1 MLKNEIEDVFNC
13 YGNSHLYDKLHY
25 PLYLSGAMDKI
36 EIEMLENF
44 LELYNFDAEKTLLFD
59 EFTYHFSIFE
69 AVLSR
74 NDLPIK
80 YL

>member
-1 MLKNEIEDVFNC
+1 MLQNEIEDVFNC
-13 YGNSHLYDKLHY
+13 YGNGHLYEKLKY
-25 PLYLSGAMDKI
+25 PLYLSGAIDKI

-44 LELYNFDAEKTLLFD
+44 LELYNFDSEKTLLFD
-59 EFTYHFSIFE
+59 EFMYHFRIYE
-69 AVLSR
+69 AVLNL